1 MCEMTTPSHVTVR
14 GSVAELHI
22 SSHNM
27 PDAHFRLSRLNPRA
41 PALPPPHPVSTRVYE
56 LFQTPQP
63 PNMVFINCLKRLTPK
78 HV

>member
-1 MCEMTTPSHVTVR
+1 MTTPSHVTVR

-27 PDAHFRLSRLNPRA
+27 PKCTLSALASQP
-41 PALPPPHPVSTRVYE
+41 PALPALTLSTRVYE
-56 LFQTPQP
+56 LFQTPRP

>member
-1 MCEMTTPSHVTVR
+1 MTTPSHVTVR

-27 PDAHFRLSRLNPRA
+27 PKCTLSALASQP
-41 PALPPPHPVSTRVYE
+41 PALPPFTLSTRVYE
-56 LFQTPQP
+56 LFQTPQRSP
-63 PNMVFINCLKRLTPK
+63 QTANMVFINCLKRLTPK

>member
-27 PDAHFRLSRLNPRA
+27 PKCTTFGSRISTHGS
-41 PALPPPHPVSTRVYE
+41 PPLTLSTRVYE
-56 LFQTPQP
+56 LFQPPQP